1 MSVDFEETRKPMT
14 EHEREMVKTLCA
26 RITEE
31 KDRKVFT
38 ELLIELDALLEK
50 VSVHSPPT
58 HRPS

>member
-1 MSVDFEETRKPMT
+1 MT
-14 EHEREMVKTLCA
+14 EQERKMVKTLCA

-38 ELLIELDALLEK
+38 ELLIELDGLLQRM
-50 VSVHSPPT
+50 SAHPPPT